1 MSEVLQKTPE
11 KIMYNIKEL
20 QAVLGIGKNLA
31 YRLAQDRNFPKLM
44 INGRYYFPKDKVDKW
59 IDRNQGKN
67 YIVK

>member
-1 MSEVLQKTPE
+1 
-11 KIMYNIKEL
+11 MYNIKEL